1 MTKKHFIQIAK
12 ILKNIK
18 LQARNSVFLSDENTT
33 NLVVNNIRKELIKM
47 FIEVNPNFDVDKFIN
62 APDLTQEEM
71 GLPL

>member
-47 FIEVNPNFDVDKFIN
+47 FIEVNPNFDVV
-62 APDLTQEEM
+62 DLTKIKNIQKK
-71 GLPL
+71 LKIKL